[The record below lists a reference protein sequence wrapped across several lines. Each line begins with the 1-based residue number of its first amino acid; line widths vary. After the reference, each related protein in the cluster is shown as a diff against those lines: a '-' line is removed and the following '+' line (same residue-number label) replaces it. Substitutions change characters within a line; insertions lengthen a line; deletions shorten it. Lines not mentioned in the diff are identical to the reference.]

1 MNPEMEPVVT
11 VCGNCREPMPRE
23 LRFCRNCG
31 YRLGEG
37 SAEYTE
43 TVHFKNAAPRGFSGN
58 GAAGSFPPYAAPGAM
73 APASV
78 PIKKRRK
85 RMSGMTW
92 MFLGLLIF
100 FVVAAAFTAVIR
112 PIRRNIGAEI
122 AKQAVPRSYVGFQG
136 LETAEGGV
144 TFDNVEPPGS
154 PADKAGLVG
163 GDIILTVDGRPIRTE
178 DDMTELIRETP
189 IGQTLEVVYMR
200 DGETKNAKLTTISD
214 QESNRLKKVFSSR
227 PEGRGLFGYDNS
239 ADRVPIPGTKLYGV
253 RLESIEQ
260 SRPADLAGV
269 KEGDIV
275 IQFGDT
281 PIRTPQEF
289 YSRVLRALPYST
301 VTVVV
306 MRGSERLEIP
316 VKLGKR

>member
-1 MNPEMEPVVT
+1 M
-11 VCGNCREPMPRE
+11 
-23 LRFCRNCG
+23 
-31 YRLGEG
+31 
-37 SAEYTE
+37 
-43 TVHFKNAAPRGFSGN
+43 AAASG
-58 GAAGSFPPYAAPGAM
+58 
-73 APASV
+73 V

-100 FVVAAAFTAVIR
+100 FVAAAAFTAVIR

-122 AKQAVPRSYVGFQG
+122 ARQAVPRSYLGFED
-136 LETAEGGV
+136 LETTEGGV
-144 TFDNVEPPGS
+144 TFANVEPPGS

-163 GDIILTVDGRPIRTE
+163 GDIILTVDGRPIRT
-178 DDMTELIRETP
+178 DDEMTELIRETP
-189 IGQTLEVVYMR
+189 IGQTLEVVYTR

-239 ADRVPIPGTKLYGV
+239 AERVPIPGTKLYGV
-253 RLESIEQ
+253 RLDGVEQ
-260 SRPADLAGV
+260 SRPADLAGI

-281 PIRTPQEF
+281 PIRTPQEL

-301 VTVVV
+301 VNVVV